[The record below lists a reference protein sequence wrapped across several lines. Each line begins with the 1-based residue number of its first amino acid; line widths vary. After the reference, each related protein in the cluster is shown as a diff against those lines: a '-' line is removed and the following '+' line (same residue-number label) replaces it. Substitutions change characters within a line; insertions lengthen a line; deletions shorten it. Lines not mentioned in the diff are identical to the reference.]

1 VLVVEDDALVAFD
14 LESMLES
21 AGCAVVGPAARLDE
35 AIVLASE
42 GLFDVALLDIHLRGE
57 VVYPVADILTGRGIP
72 FLFLSGYGEGD
83 LPSRFHGCPLYRKP
97 YSAQALLVRL
107 GASAAT

>member
-21 AGCAVVGPAARLDE
+21 AGCVVVGPASQLEE
-35 AIVLASE
+35 AVTLASE

-57 VVYPVADILTGRGIP
+57 AVYPAADILTGRGIP
-72 FLFLSGYGEGD
+72 FLFLSGYDESD
-83 LPSRFHGCPLYRKP
+83 LPPRFHGCPLYRKP
-97 YSAQALLVRL
+97 YSAPELLVRL